1 MTESSCIDATGELVP
16 ARAGETHFD
25 VLGVPRTFVLEAREL
40 EQRYKALSR
49 KLHPDRFVTAPA
61 ATRMLSLRRAT
72 DLNQAYKT
80 LKDPVRRAEYLLG
93 LVGVDVGR
101 EDGGGPKAAP
111 AFLMEI
117 MELREG
123 LLEAR
128 EAKDAVRVG
137 AMTTDV
143 RARTAAALAEVAAG
157 FAAGDTGRVTA
168 AVIALRYFRRFLDEV
183 EAGGGDDDEV
193 AA

>member
-1 MTESSCIDATGELVP
+1 MSESSCIDATGEIVP

-49 KLHPDRFVTAPA
+49 KLHPDRFVTAAP

-80 LKDPVRRAEYLLG
+80 LKDPVQRAEYLLG

-137 AMTTDV
+137 ALTTDV
-143 RARTAAALAEVAAG
+143 RARAAAALAEVAAG

>member
-1 MTESSCIDATGELVP
+1 
-16 ARAGETHFD
+16 
-25 VLGVPRTFVLEAREL
+25 
-40 EQRYKALSR
+40 
-49 KLHPDRFVTAPA
+49 
-61 ATRMLSLRRAT
+61 MLSLRRAT

-80 LKDPVRRAEYLLG
+80 LKDPVQRAEYLLG

-137 AMTTDV
+137 ALTTDV
-143 RARTAAALAEVAAG
+143 RARAAAALAEVAAG